1 MRHYI
6 STGDSVLVEASPYD
20 AIWGIRLA
28 ASSPEAQDSMKWR
41 GQNLLGFALMEVR
54 DELRRVTQN
63 EMLCDWST
71 VWQQRNSM
79 DWSTFT
85 TSARK
90 RAIAQHLVHGDL
102 QENLDRLQE
111 DLP

>member
-1 MRHYI
+1 MLLGNWYKFSQNRNLREFLL

-28 ASSPEAQDSMKWR
+28 ASSPEAQDPMKWR

-63 EMLCDWST
+63 EMLCDWSM
-71 VWQQRNSM
+71 VWQQ
-79 DWSTFT
+79 
-85 TSARK
+85 
-90 RAIAQHLVHGDL
+90 
-102 QENLDRLQE
+102 
-111 DLP
+111 